1 VVYPPRPFRIPLVF
15 VVFIR
20 FPQLHKYP
28 LSASLLIPS
37 SAYLR
42 LSNSPSILPLIPKT
56 LLGTK
61 HVHFC
66 TQYLYSQPSG
76 AHPREF
82 FPNQCSEPSSH
93 HPPDHVCNSKPK
105 IISGSSNRRG
115 FPRDAEMV
123 CPNTILRRFA
133 ALMQNVTSRER
144 DSISKNKESR
154 VASVKKG
161 IELPGRNKLPKADA
175 ADVLIR

>member
-1 VVYPPRPFRIPLVF
+1 
-15 VVFIR
+15 
-20 FPQLHKYP
+20 
-28 LSASLLIPS
+28 
-37 SAYLR
+37 
-42 LSNSPSILPLIPKT
+42 
-56 LLGTK
+56 
-61 HVHFC
+61 
-66 TQYLYSQPSG
+66 
-76 AHPREF
+76 
-82 FPNQCSEPSSH
+82 
-93 HPPDHVCNSKPK
+93 
-105 IISGSSNRRG
+105 
-115 FPRDAEMV
+115 MV